1 MLLHIFSILRIF
13 LIAMLKQL
21 SSKNCD
27 KIPPSVHESKYNS
40 CTTSSHSKLGL
51 LRNKNCAC
59 LDSTHAKSN
68 LNSIIGNDGAIAFA
82 YNYNK
87 YNETI
92 YQFLQAAQ
100 AYPGH

>member
-1 MLLHIFSILRIF
+1 MQQHVFFISHTF
-13 LIAMLKQL
+13 LIAMSKQL
-21 SSKNCD
+21 INKNYN
-27 KIPPSVHESKYNS
+27 KIPPSMCESKYNS